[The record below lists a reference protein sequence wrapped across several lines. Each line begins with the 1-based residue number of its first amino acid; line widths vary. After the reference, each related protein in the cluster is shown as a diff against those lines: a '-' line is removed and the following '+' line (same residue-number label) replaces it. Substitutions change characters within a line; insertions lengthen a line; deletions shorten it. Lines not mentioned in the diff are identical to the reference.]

1 MMKLDILAIAAH
13 PDDVELGCAGTL
25 LVHQRAGRQ
34 VGVIDLTRGELGT
47 RGSADQRDQEAADA
61 SRVLGLSARENMRFA
76 DGFFENNREHQL
88 QLVAAIRRY
97 QPEIVLTNAVEDR
110 HSDHG
115 RASKLVSDSC
125 FLAGLVKIETTDGGK
140 RQAAWRPKAVYHFIQ
155 DRLLVPDL
163 VVDVT
168 DVWEQKIDSIRAY
181 KTQFFDPASQE
192 PETHISRPDFLNFIE
207 ARALELGHS
216 IGVRYGEGFTKERNL
231 GVRNLFD
238 LL

>member
-1 MMKLDILAIAAH
+1 MKLDILAIAAH

-25 LVHQRAGRQ
+25 LVHLRTGRK

-47 RGSADQRDQEAADA
+47 RGSAAQRDQEAIDA
-61 SRVLGLSARENMRFA
+61 RRVLGLSARENMKFA

-88 QLVAAIRRY
+88 KLIAAIRRY
-97 QPEIVLTNAVEDR
+97 QPEIVLTNAIEDR

-115 RASKLVSDSC
+115 RASQLVSDSC
-125 FLAGLVKIETTDGGK
+125 FLAGLVKIETLDGGE

-181 KTQFFDPASQE
+181 KTQFFDPSSQE
-192 PETHISRPDFLNFIE
+192 PETHISKPDFLNFIE

-216 IGVRYGEGFTKERNL
+216 IGVKYGEGFTKERNL

>member
-1 MMKLDILAIAAH
+1 MKLYNITIAAH
-13 PDDVELGCAGTL
+13 TDDVKLGCAGTL
-25 LVHQRAGRQ
+25 LVHLRAVSK

-47 RGSADQRDQEAADA
+47 RGSAAQRDQEAADA

-97 QPEIVLTNAVEDR
+97 QPEIVLTNAVDDR

-125 FLAGLVKIETTDGGK
+125 FLAGLVKIETFDGGE
-140 RQAAWRPKAVYHFIQ
+140 RQAAWRPKAVYHIIQ

-192 PETHISRPDFLNFIE
+192 PETHISKPDFLNFIE

>member
-1 MMKLDILAIAAH
+1 MKLDILAIAAH

-25 LVHQRAGRQ
+25 LVHLRAGRK

-47 RGSADQRDQEAADA
+47 RGSAAQRDQEAADA
-61 SRVLGLSARENMRFA
+61 SRVLSLAARENMGFA
-76 DGFFENNREHQL
+76 DGFFENNREQQL
-88 QLVAAIRRY
+88 KLIAAIRRY

-125 FLAGLVKIETTDGGK
+125 FLAGLVKIETTDGGE

-168 DVWEQKIDSIRAY
+168 DVWAQKIDSIRAY
-181 KTQFFDPASQE
+181 KTQFFDPGSQE
-192 PETHISRPDFLNFIE
+192 PETHISKPDFLNFIE

-216 IGVRYGEGFTKERNL
+216 IGVKYGEGFTKERNL

>member
-1 MMKLDILAIAAH
+1 MKLDILAIAAH

-25 LVHQRAGRQ
+25 LVHLRAGRK

-47 RGSADQRDQEAADA
+47 RGSAAQRDQEAADA
-61 SRVLGLSARENMRFA
+61 SRVLGLSVRENMGFA

-88 QLVAAIRRY
+88 KLIAAIRRY

-140 RQAAWRPKAVYHFIQ
+140 RQAAWRPKAVYHIIQ

-168 DVWEQKIDSIRAY
+168 DVWAQKIESIRAY
-181 KTQFFDPASQE
+181 KTQFFDPNSQE
-192 PETHISRPDFLNFIE
+192 PETHISKPDFLNFIE

-216 IGVRYGEGFTKERNL
+216 IGVKYGEGFTKERNL

>member
-1 MMKLDILAIAAH
+1 MKLDILAIAAH

-25 LVHQRAGRQ
+25 LVHLRAGRK

-47 RGSADQRDQEAADA
+47 RGSAAQRDREAADA
-61 SRVLGLSARENMRFA
+61 SRVLGLSVRENMGFA

-88 QLVAAIRRY
+88 KLIAAIRRY
-97 QPEIVLTNAVEDR
+97 QPEIVITNAIEDR

-125 FLAGLVKIETTDGGK
+125 FLAGLVKIETYEKDAC
-140 RQAAWRPKAVYHFIQ
+140 QAAWRPKMVYHFIQ

-168 DVWEQKIDSIRAY
+168 DVWEQKLDSIRAY
-181 KTQFFDPASQE
+181 TSQFFDPASKE

-216 IGVRYGEGFTKERNL
+216 IGVKYGEGFTKERNL

>member
-1 MMKLDILAIAAH
+1 MKLDILAIAAH

-25 LVHQRAGRQ
+25 LVHLRAGRKA
-34 VGVIDLTRGELGT
+34 GVIDLTRGELGT
-47 RGSADQRDQEAADA
+47 RGSAAQRDREAADA
-61 SRVLGLSARENMRFA
+61 SRVLGLSARENMGFA

-88 QLVAAIRRY
+88 KLIAAIRRY
-97 QPEIVLTNAVEDR
+97 QPEIVLTNAIEDR

-125 FLAGLVKIETTDGGK
+125 FLAGLVKIETAHGGE

-168 DVWEQKIDSIRAY
+168 DVWAQKIDSIRAY

-192 PETHISRPDFLNFIE
+192 PETHISKPDFLNFIE

-216 IGVRYGEGFTKERNL
+216 IGVKYGEGFTKERNL

>member
-1 MMKLDILAIAAH
+1 MKLDILAIAAH

-25 LVHQRAGRQ
+25 LVHLRAGRKA
-34 VGVIDLTRGELGT
+34 GVIDLTRGELGT
-47 RGSADQRDQEAADA
+47 RGSAAQRDGEAADA
-61 SRVLGLSARENMRFA
+61 SRVLGLSARENMGFA

-88 QLVAAIRRY
+88 KLITAIRRY
-97 QPEIVLTNAVEDR
+97 QPEIVLTNAIADR

-115 RASKLVSDSC
+115 RGSKLVSDSC
-125 FLAGLVKIETTDGGK
+125 FLSGLVKIETSDNGA
-140 RQAAWRPKAVYHFIQ
+140 RQGAWRPKAVYHFIQ

-168 DVWEQKIDSIRAY
+168 DVWEQKLDSIRAY
-181 KTQFFDPASQE
+181 KTQFFDPDSQE
-192 PETHISRPDFLNFIE
+192 PETHISKPDFLNFIE

>member
-1 MMKLDILAIAAH
+1 MKLDILAIAAH

-25 LVHQRAGRQ
+25 LVHLRAGRK

-125 FLAGLVKIETTDGGK
+125 FLAGLVKIETTDGGQ

-192 PETHISRPDFLNFIE
+192 PETHISKPDFLNFIE

>member
-1 MMKLDILAIAAH
+1 MKLDILAIAAH

-25 LVHQRAGRQ
+25 LVHLRAGRK

-47 RGSADQRDQEAADA
+47 RGSAAQRDQEAADA

-125 FLAGLVKIETTDGGK
+125 FLAGLAKIETTDGGK

-192 PETHISRPDFLNFIE
+192 PETHISKPDFLNFIE
-207 ARALELGHS
+207 ARAIELGHS

>member
-1 MMKLDILAIAAH
+1 MKLDILAIAAH

-25 LVHQRAGRQ
+25 LVHRRAGRK

-88 QLVAAIRRY
+88 QLIAAIRRY

-125 FLAGLVKIETTDGGK
+125 FLAGLVKIETTDGGN

-192 PETHISRPDFLNFIE
+192 PETHISKPDFLNFIE

>member
-1 MMKLDILAIAAH
+1 MKLDILAIAAH

-25 LVHQRAGRQ
+25 LVHLRAGRK

-47 RGSADQRDQEAADA
+47 RGSAAQRDREAADA
-61 SRVLGLSARENMRFA
+61 SRVLGLSARENMGFA

-88 QLVAAIRRY
+88 KLIAAIRRY

-115 RASKLVSDSC
+115 RAAKLVSDSC
-125 FLAGLVKIETTDGGK
+125 FLAGLVKIETVDGGE

-168 DVWEQKIDSIRAY
+168 DAWDQKIDSIRAY

-192 PETHISRPDFLNFIE
+192 PETHISKPDFLNFIE

-216 IGVRYGEGFTKERNL
+216 IGVKYGEGFTKERNL

>member
-1 MMKLDILAIAAH
+1 MKLDILAIAAH

-25 LVHQRAGRQ
+25 LVHLRAGRK

-47 RGSADQRDQEAADA
+47 RGSAAQRDQEAADA

-125 FLAGLVKIETTDGGK
+125 FLAGLAKIETTDGGE

-192 PETHISRPDFLNFIE
+192 PETHISKPDFLNFIE
-207 ARALELGHS
+207 ARAIELGHS

>member
-1 MMKLDILAIAAH
+1 MKLDILAIAAH

-25 LVHQRAGRQ
+25 LVHLRAGRK

-47 RGSADQRDQEAADA
+47 RGSAAQRDQEAAAA
-61 SRVLGLSARENMRFA
+61 SRVLGLSARENMGFA

-88 QLVAAIRRY
+88 KLITAIRRY

-115 RASKLVSDSC
+115 RGSKLVSDSC
-125 FLAGLVKIETTDGGK
+125 FLAGLVKIETSDNGV
-140 RQAAWRPKAVYHFIQ
+140 RQGAWRPKAVYHFIQ

-168 DVWEQKIDSIRAY
+168 DVWAQKIDSIRAY
-181 KTQFFDPASQE
+181 KTQFFDPGSQE
-192 PETHISRPDFLNFIE
+192 PETHISKPDFLNFIE

-216 IGVRYGEGFTKERNL
+216 IGVKYGEGFTKERNL

>member
-1 MMKLDILAIAAH
+1 MKLDILAIAAH

-25 LVHQRAGRQ
+25 LVHRRAGRK

-88 QLVAAIRRY
+88 QLIAAIRRY

-192 PETHISRPDFLNFIE
+192 PETHISKPDFLNFIE

>member
-1 MMKLDILAIAAH
+1 MKLDILAIAAH

-25 LVHQRAGRQ
+25 LVHLRAGRK

-47 RGSADQRDQEAADA
+47 RGSAAQRDQEAADA

-88 QLVAAIRRY
+88 QLIAAIRRY

-192 PETHISRPDFLNFIE
+192 PETHISKPDFLNFIE
-207 ARALELGHS
+207 ARAMELGHS

>member
-1 MMKLDILAIAAH
+1 MKLDILAIAAH

-25 LVHQRAGRQ
+25 LVHLRAGRK

-47 RGSADQRDQEAADA
+47 RGSAAQRDQEAADA
-61 SRVLGLSARENMRFA
+61 SRVLGLSVRENMGFA

-88 QLVAAIRRY
+88 KLIAAIRRY
-97 QPEIVLTNAVEDR
+97 QPEIVLTTAVEDR

-140 RQAAWRPKAVYHFIQ
+140 RQAAWRPKAVYHIIQ

-168 DVWEQKIDSIRAY
+168 DVWAQKIESIRAY
-181 KTQFFDPASQE
+181 KTQFFDPNSQE
-192 PETHISRPDFLNFIE
+192 PETHISKPDFLNFIE

-216 IGVRYGEGFTKERNL
+216 IGVKYGEGFTKERNL